1 MEIDEIFENRKI
13 IPERLL
19 SFGFV
24 RQNEGYSYA
33 APLLDGRF
41 QMSVII
47 SEQGKVF
54 TEVIDTISEYAY
66 VLHRVADAE
75 GEFVGRV
82 RDEYECVLA
91 TINNACFER
100 DVFKSSMTKEVISH
114 VRETY
119 GDELE
124 FLWNRFPENA
134 VFRRQDTAKWYAA
147 LLRIPKRKL
156 GIDDDE
162 LIEIIDL
169 RIISEEISSLIDNK
183 KYFPG
188 YHMNKKHWFTICL
201 DGSVS
206 AEEIFSRIEESYQLA
221 KK

>member
-24 RQNEGYSYA
+24 RQNDGYHYA

-47 SEQGKVF
+47 SEQGKVY
-54 TEVIDTISEYAY
+54 TEVIDTVSEYAY
-66 VLHRVADAE
+66 VLHRVAEAE

-82 RDEYECVLA
+82 RDEYESVLA
-91 TINNACFER
+91 AINNACFER
-100 DVFKSSMTKEVISH
+100 DVFKSSMAKKVISH

-134 VFRRQDTAKWYAA
+134 VFRRQDTEKWYAA

-169 RIISEEISSLIDNK
+169 RIISEEIPSLIDNK

-201 DGSVS
+201 DGSVP
-206 AEEIFSRIEESYQLA
+206 AEEIFCRIEESYRLA